1 MAPSI
6 TTMSLPS
13 KTLTP
18 HITCLAVHHK
28 LLYAE
33 SLNLINV
40 FDLSHYTQIDT
51 FNESPASGFVKSIA
65 FSGSRVFT
73 AHQDCKIC
81 AWLITPST
89 RHRLLSS
96 LPTFKDKLSRCI
108 IPRNYVTVR
117 HHRKGLWI
125 QHCDTVSGLA
135 VNERLMYSVSWD
147 KSFKIWDLTGYRCL
161 ESVKAHEDAI
171 NVVVISDD
179 GDVYTASADGCI
191 KVWKRDD
198 KAKRN
203 VLVRTVGKHK
213 PTVNALALD
222 GDGTTL
228 FFGGS
233 DGMICRWESKC
244 GEENDVVLVET
255 LRGHGGAILCLVNVA
270 GLLVNG
276 SADRTVRIWQ
286 KERGSGGYCCCRVVL
301 GGHEKP
307 IKSLVAVS
315 GGGGDDSDLNGVV
328 TIFSGSLDGDI
339 KVWEVFGLV

>member
-1 MAPSI
+1 MNGSI
-6 TTMSLPS
+6 NHHYVTSL

-18 HITCLAVHHK
+18 HITCLTVHRN
-28 LLYAE
+28 LLYAA

-40 FDLSHYTQIDT
+40 FDLSHYTQIDA

-73 AHQDCKIC
+73 AHQDCKIRV
-81 AWLITPST
+81 WLITPSK

-96 LPTFKDKLSRCI
+96 LPTVKDKLNRCI

-117 HHRKGLWI
+117 RHRKGLWI
-125 QHCDTVSGLA
+125 QHCDTVSDLGL
-135 VNERLMYSVSWD
+135 NGLS
-147 KSFKIWDLTGYRCL
+147 CL

-171 NVVVISDD
+171 NAVVVSDD
-179 GDVYTASADGCI
+179 GAVYTASADGCI

-198 KAKRN
+198 KAKRH

-228 FFGGS
+228 FSGGS
-233 DGMICRWESKC
+233 DGTICRWESKC
-244 GEENDVVLVET
+244 GGENDVVLVET
-255 LRGHGGAILCLVNVA
+255 LRGHGGAILCLVNVT
-270 GLLVNG
+270 GLLVSG
-276 SADRTVRIWQ
+276 SADRTIRIWQ
-286 KERGSGGYCCCRVVL
+286 KKRGSGVLLCGAVL

-315 GGGGDDSDLNGVV
+315 SGEDDSDSNGVV
-328 TIFSGSLDGDI
+328 TIFSGSLDGD
-339 KVWEVFGLV
+339 